1 MVEAD
6 GVVVTVAPVV
16 ELSPPAGA
24 QVYVLAPDAV
34 SNTLLPA
41 HSTDDVG
48 IRKQQEV
55 AEPK

>member
-6 GVVVTVAPVV
+6 GVAVTVAPVV

-48 IRKQQEV
+48 DTET
-55 AEPK
+55 AGSG